1 MKCKRL
7 LLLSF
12 LISACTTPKFA
23 LDTHKVSFNELLDH
37 VENEQKKI
45 HSLNASCR
53 ISVDSEEFS
62 GNFFAQVYYIKDDS
76 LLISVTGPFG
86 IQAGTLFIGKERFIF
101 YNQLSNKF
109 YNGSVKEFENQN
121 FFQFPL
127 QLKELINI
135 FAAKEKLPLL
145 KIDRYETEN
154 GSYVIQGH
162 NTNEYY
168 NITIDN
174 VVGHIKN
181 LEVKQDDRVIYR
193 REYSSFFKSDNIFF
207 PKKVSM
213 IRPID
218 KQAVSIYYTNLTL
231 NEEIQP
237 ENFIIKIADHAEQ
250 IYLSH

>member
-7 LLLSF
+7 FLFSF
-12 LISACTTPKFA
+12 IISACSTPKFA
-23 LDTHKVSFNELLDH
+23 LDTNKVTFNELLDH
-37 VENEQKKI
+37 VQNEQKKI

-62 GNFFAQVYYIKDDS
+62 GNFFARVYYIEDDS

-86 IQAGTLFIGKERFIF
+86 IQAGTLFTGKERFIF

-135 FAAKEKLPLL
+135 FAAKEKLPPL
-145 KIDRYETEN
+145 KIDSYKIED
-154 GSYVIQGH
+154 GSFVIQGH
-162 NTNEYY
+162 NTNDDY

-174 VVGHIKN
+174 VVGHIIN
-181 LEVKQDDRVIYR
+181 LEVKQNNQVIYR
-193 REYSSFFKSDNIFF
+193 REYSSFYKSDHIFF

-213 IRPID
+213 IKPAD

-231 NEEIQP
+231 NEKIQP
-237 ENFIIKIADHAEQ
+237 ENFIIKIADQAEQ
-250 IYLSH
+250 IYFSH